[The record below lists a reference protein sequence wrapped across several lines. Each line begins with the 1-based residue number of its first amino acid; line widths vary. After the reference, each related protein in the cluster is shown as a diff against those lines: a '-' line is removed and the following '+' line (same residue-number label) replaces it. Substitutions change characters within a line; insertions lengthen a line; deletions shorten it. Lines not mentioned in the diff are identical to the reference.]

1 MTRNWRFNR
10 RHSLIVLAVISIP
23 VLIWAGG
30 RRWLSKKVLEPT
42 NDPRLN
48 FDSPFLNVHPD
59 VKYVG
64 AGACA
69 ACHSDQAV
77 PYRRH
82 PMGQSLAPVADSF
95 AIERFDPA
103 HQNPFTSF
111 GFQFLVEQRGGK
123 QFHKEIRLDP
133 HGASATE
140 YISEIAYALGS
151 GTRARSY
158 LIDRQGY
165 LFESAITWYS
175 QKGIWDLSPGFE
187 ANPHSDRPI
196 TADCLF
202 CHSNHA
208 EAVDGPVNRY
218 RSPIFEGYAIG
229 CERCHGPGELHVARR
244 ERGESTPGPDN
255 TIVNPARLQPSLR
268 DAVCEQCHLQGAMRI
283 LHPGRKSFDYRPGMP
298 WQLFWSVFVKT
309 SHAPDT
315 QPAVGQVEQMHASRC
330 YSGGKLLCTSC
341 HDPHMAPE
349 QATRTDY
356 YRRRCLTCHA
366 QGDCSRPVPKGSQRD
381 TGDSISSDCISCHM
395 PRSLSSDVA
404 HTAITDHRI
413 LRRPKSDVGKN
424 PKSEA
429 QNPKQIQSTKSQ
441 ISNQE
446 VSDIG
451 ASDLGF
457 VSDFGFRISN
467 LAIASDRGASQDA
480 IISRARGLA
489 LTRWAES
496 GRADQPS
503 RSRLTK
509 EALPLLDEAVKNFP
523 DDVATLRAR
532 GYALWQQNRHEE
544 AGASFQAGLR
554 LAPENET
561 TLIYAASLAAEMGQ
575 VDQAV
580 GLWQRAVQINPW
592 TARSHFELARLF
604 IIREEWASAVD
615 ESREVLRLN
624 PFHTEARKILIVCY
638 QQMRDPQNARAEFR
652 RLMELN
658 PPNPQMLQQWF
669 DQLRR

>member
-1 MTRNWRFNR
+1 L
-10 RHSLIVLAVISIP
+10 SALAVALIP
-23 VLIWAGG
+23 LMIWAGG
-30 RRWLSKKVLEPT
+30 RWWLPKKVAAPA
-42 NDPRLN
+42 NDPRLS
-48 FDSPFLNVHPD
+48 FDSPFLNVRPD

-64 AGACA
+64 APACA

-82 PMGQSLAPVADSF
+82 PMGQSLAPLGGQVADSF
-95 AIERFDPA
+95 AIERFDPGN
-103 HQNPFTSF
+103 QNPFTSY
-111 GFQFLVEQRGGK
+111 GFQFLAEQRGGK

-133 HGASATE
+133 HSAARTE
-140 YISEIAYALGS
+140 FVSEIAYALGS

-175 QKGIWDLSPGFE
+175 QKEMWDLSPGFE
-187 ANPHSDRPI
+187 ANPHSDRPV

-202 CHSNHA
+202 CHSNHV
-208 EAVDGPVNRY
+208 EAVDGPINRY
-218 RSPIFEGYAIG
+218 RAPIFEGYAIG

-255 TIVNPARLQPSLR
+255 TIVNPARLEPTLR

-283 LHPGRKSFDYRPGMP
+283 PHPGRRTFDYRPGMP

-309 SHAPDT
+309 SHASDT

-341 HDPHMAPE
+341 HDSHSVPE
-349 QATRTDY
+349 RSTRTDY
-356 YRRRCLTCHA
+356 YRGRCLACHA
-366 QGDCSRPVPKGSQRD
+366 EGDCSRPALKGLQKD

-424 PKSEA
+424 PKSEVR
-429 QNPKQIQSTKSQ
+429 NPKQIQSTKSQ
-441 ISNQE
+441 ISNQK
-446 VSDIG
+446 VPDIG

-457 VSDFGFRISN
+457 VSDFGFRISD
-467 LAIASDRGASQDA
+467 LAIGSDRGASQDA

-489 LTRWAES
+489 VIRLAES

-509 EALPLLDEAVKNFP
+509 EVLPLLDEAVKNFP
-523 DDVATLRAR
+523 DDVAALQAR
-532 GYALWQQNRHEE
+532 GYALWQQNRRAE

-561 TLIYAASLAAEMGQ
+561 TLMYAASLAAEMGQ
-575 VDQAV
+575 VDQAL
-580 GLWQRAVQINPW
+580 GLWRRAVQINPW

-604 IIREEWASAVD
+604 IIRKEWASAVD

-624 PFHTEARKILIVCY
+624 PFHLEARKVLIVCY
-638 QQMRDPQNARAEFR
+638 QQMRDMPKARAEFR

-658 PPNPQMLQQWF
+658 PPNPQLLQEWF
-669 DQLRR
+669 DQQRR